1 MGWTLL
7 NLQLTRVTASPFPG
21 SERTGFWIAGFA
33 GGGNTSVSAK
43 GIYQQSCCNLIHA
56 VRQQCRVT
64 AQGRWRVVWRVLKF
78 AVFFSACMTVGAADR
93 ATDESAIRD
102 LVGSR
107 QQQAWNQ
114 HNARAYAALFAEDGD
129 VVNVVAW
136 WWKGRTEIESNL
148 TRMFANI
155 FRESTLTFRQV
166 DVRFLTP
173 DVAIAH
179 ARWTMTGARMPPGLP
194 EPREG
199 LQTLT
204 VQKRNGEWLIA
215 AFHNTNYVPP
225 PPTAAGKK

>member
-1 MGWTLL
+1 MVWQFLTL
-7 NLQLTRVTASPFPG
+7 
-21 SERTGFWIAGFA
+21 
-33 GGGNTSVSAK
+33 
-43 GIYQQSCCNLIHA
+43 A
-56 VRQQCRVT
+56 V
-64 AQGRWRVVWRVLKF
+64 L
-78 AVFFSACMTVGAADR
+78 FSACMPLPLCAIDHT
-93 ATDESAIRD
+93 TDESLIRD
-102 LVGSR
+102 LVGER

-114 HNARAYAALFAEDGD
+114 HNAHAYAALFAEDGD

-136 WWKGRTEIESNL
+136 WWKGRAEIESNL

-173 DVAIAH
+173 EIAVAH
-179 ARWTMTGARMPPGLP
+179 ARWTMTGAHMPPGLP

-204 VQKRNGEWLIA
+204 VQKRNGKWLIA

-225 PPTAAGKK
+225 PATTADKK